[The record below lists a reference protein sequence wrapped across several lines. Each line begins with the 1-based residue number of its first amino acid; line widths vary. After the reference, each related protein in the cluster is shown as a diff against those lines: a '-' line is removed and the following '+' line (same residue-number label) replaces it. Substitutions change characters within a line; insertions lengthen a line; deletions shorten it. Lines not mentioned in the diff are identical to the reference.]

1 MASLLG
7 HCARFC
13 SVLAVLAVLAFG
25 TAMAAPYA
33 AIVTDARTGETLYSR
48 NAETRLHPASLTK
61 MMTLYITFEEI
72 RRGNISLDTMIT
84 VSEHAAA
91 EPPSR
96 LGLRAGQKIALR
108 YLIRAAAVK
117 SANDA
122 AAAIGDAIGGST
134 AGFAKRM
141 NRTAKAIGMT
151 DSTFKNAN
159 GLTASGHMS
168 TARDMNVLGRRLF
181 YDFPEFYNIFSR
193 RSTDAGMAQVANTNR
208 KFLDAYE
215 GADGIKTGYTV
226 PAGFNLTA
234 SAERG
239 NVRIIA
245 TIFGGQSSAQRNAKM
260 AELLDLGFAKAPANA
275 RTAKPATP
283 EYQGGDALIASAEP
297 SFEDQTGGSAK
308 TIRLIMAV
316 TKSPRPR
323 ARPGTQPA
331 LAETAVA
338 DAVVDPALDDAMQ
351 DSIAGA
357 LAEATTPPPAGTLE
371 AQSIALVDTPAP
383 ADVLQDTDKSAAVDD
398 AVTAALGEETD
409 LAALPDNQSP
419 PPALATPVT
428 GPTPTPAEG
437 TDLAAVLAVESPD
450 PTQSPKAAPVMP
462 NLAQS
467 APPAR
472 PAGLAPEPAEEPTVA
487 LALAESLD
495 QPVPQSI
502 EDTVAVAP
510 VAPELVDDLADQV
523 AAETVSA
530 TTQRPAKRNAP
541 IFDKVAAVDEEATPE
556 QEVVTRISTSGGRYW
571 GVNVGRFG
579 SSYEAERALL
589 KTQLTESA
597 TLNDGLRKVV
607 HRGGA
612 FDANFMGLSQDQ
624 ADLACRRL
632 QARAVQCFT
641 IGP

>member
-1 MASLLG
+1 MTSLFGQL
-7 HCARFC
+7 ARVF
-13 SVLAVLAVLAFG
+13 STLAVLAVLVIG
-25 TAMAAPYA
+25 TAFAAPYA
-33 AIVTDARTGETLYSR
+33 AIVTDARTGETLYSK
-48 NAETRLHPASLTK
+48 NATTRLHPASLTK
-61 MMTLYITFEEI
+61 MMTLYIAFGEI
-72 RRGNISLDTMIT
+72 RAGRLSLDTMIT
-84 VSEHAAA
+84 VSKHAAA

-134 AGFAKRM
+134 AGFAKKM

-151 DSTFKNAN
+151 DSTFRNAN
-159 GLTASGHMS
+159 GLTAAGHMS

-208 KFLDAYE
+208 KFLDAYK

-245 TIFGGQSSAQRNAKM
+245 TIFGGQSTAQRNSKM

-275 RTAKPATP
+275 RVTKPSAP
-283 EYQGGDALIASAEP
+283 AIDSEDALLASADLQDEAEAT
-297 SFEDQTGGSAK
+297 FEDAPGGSAK

-316 TKSPRPR
+316 AKSPRPKT
-323 ARPGTQPA
+323 RPGVA
-331 LAETAVA
+331 EAVLVAET
-338 DAVVDPALDDAMQ
+338 VVDEALVDAMQ
-351 DSIAGA
+351 NSIAGA
-357 LAEATTPPPAGTLE
+357 LAEATTPPPADTLDAQTLAFADAPELPQFADATAAVASAPAGTPATPGTLD
-371 AQSIALVDTPAP
+371 AQSRAMALSIATPA
-383 ADVLQDTDKSAAVDD
+383 
-398 AVTAALGEETD
+398 EETD
-409 LAALPDNQSP
+409 QTPTQLAALPELDVAASEDGPAIVIPQSAQNAP
-419 PPALATPVT
+419 RTRPAVAVAEPEPEVAIASAEPLDQAV
-428 GPTPTPAEG
+428 PTAIEDT
-437 TDLAAVLAVESPD
+437 AAVASADTTLLPD
-450 PTQSPKAAPVMP
+450 TT
-462 NLAQS
+462 AQ
-467 APPAR
+467 PAQ
-472 PAGLAPEPAEEPTVA
+472 VA
-487 LALAESLD
+487 LAA
-495 QPVPQSI
+495 
-502 EDTVAVAP
+502 A
-510 VAPELVDDLADQV
+510 LVH
-523 AAETVSA
+523 
-530 TTQRPAKRNAP
+530 PAKRSAP
-541 IFDKVAAVDEEATPE
+541 IFDEVAAAPEALAAE
-556 QEVVTRISTSGGRYW
+556 QEVVTRVSTSGGRYW
-571 GVNVGRFG
+571 GVNVGRFN

-607 HRGGA
+607 QKGGA